1 MYIIS
6 SVRSTE
12 VYSYNLGG
20 AQSHAKVS
28 FEMADWEYTSDVDTL
43 GTLRLFHAIR
53 TCGFELLPGAM
64 SEPYGKVVEMP
75 QPAGEYTV
83 RPGLAL

>member
-6 SVRSTE
+6 SVRMTE
-12 VYSYNLGG
+12 VHSYNLGV
-20 AQSHAKVS
+20 SHAKVS
-28 FEMADWEYTSDVDTL
+28 FEMANSEYPGDADTL

-64 SEPYGKVVEMP
+64 SEPYGKVVKMP
-75 QPAGEYTV
+75 QPAGEDTV
-83 RPGLAL
+83 